1 MPGVLSEIYKKD
13 GEGMSELK
21 IGARYKRW
29 RKVGAH
35 RAYRMCHVL
44 AKTER
49 GWLIDCGDGTRREI
63 TDEEAEELEEVK

>member
-1 MPGVLSEIYKKD
+1 M
-13 GEGMSELK
+13 LK
-21 IGARYKRW
+21 IGAAYKRY
-29 RKVGAH
+29 RQVGNV

-63 TDEEAEELEEVK
+63 SEKEAEELEEVR

>member
-1 MPGVLSEIYKKD
+1 
-13 GEGMSELK
+13 MSTLK

-29 RKVGAH
+29 RQVGSH

-49 GWLIDCGDGTRREI
+49 GWLIDCGDGTREEI
-63 TDEEAEELEEVK
+63 AAEEAEKMEEVRG

>member
-1 MPGVLSEIYKKD
+1 MN
-13 GEGMSELK
+13 ELK
-21 IGARYKRW
+21 IGAAYKRY
-29 RKVGAH
+29 RQVGNV

-63 TDEEAEELEEVK
+63 NEEEAEELEEVR

>member
-1 MPGVLSEIYKKD
+1 
-13 GEGMSELK
+13 MSELK

-29 RKVGAH
+29 RQVDSH

-49 GWLIDCGDGTRREI
+49 GWLIDCGDGTREEI
-63 TDEEAEELEEVK
+63 SEEEAEELEEVKD